1 MIRFAVIFTL
11 LCFLYPAT
19 GHAKILDIQ
28 VLRDTEAMKI
38 WLVEDSS
45 VPVIS
50 MQFAFVGRGSR
61 NDPSDK
67 QGLNRMLANTLDEG
81 AGDLDAKTFQK
92 ELNDHSIELSFST
105 TRDDFTGTIYT
116 LSREKNRAFDLLSLA
131 LSAPRFEREA
141 VDRMRAQN
149 IARIRSS
156 MTDPEWMLARL
167 QNSVL
172 FADHDYTKNSG
183 GTLSSLLSITSED
196 LRAAHQGL
204 KSAPL
209 RIAISGNV
217 SAEEALKMV
226 DRVFKNYAQ
235 DISQAEIN
243 AATFPSAQTVLYT
256 HTIPQTLVTMAL
268 PAPTPRDDD
277 YVSAEVMNYIFGGG
291 GFGSRLTEI
300 IRERNGLTYGIY
312 SGFEHLDA
320 ANIMLISSSSKNETI
335 ARLIQLTRDE
345 LDRMKQTPPTEDEVL
360 NAVRYLRGST
370 LLGLSSNP
378 RLSSFMLGL
387 MLEDLPADYL
397 DQRDIALQNIDAQAV
412 HKAAQ
417 TWLDSSKL
425 VTIMLGIP
433 AGLEPSRKVDTLP
446 YVE

>member
-1 MIRFAVIFTL
+1 MTRFAVIFTL

-19 GHAKILDIQ
+19 GHTKVLDIQ

-61 NDPSDK
+61 NDPNDK

-81 AGDLDAKTFQK
+81 AGDLDAKAFQK
-92 ELNDHSIELSFST
+92 ELSDNSIELSFST
-105 TRDDFTGTIYT
+105 TRDDFTGTVYT
-116 LSREKNRAFDLLSLA
+116 LSREKERAFQLLSSA
-131 LSAPRFEREA
+131 LSAPRFDEEA
-141 VDRMRAQN
+141 VERMRAQN

-172 FADHDYTKNSG
+172 FQNHSYAKNSG
-183 GTLSSLLSITSED
+183 GTLSSLPTITPKD
-196 LRAAHQGL
+196 LRAAHQSL

-209 RIAISGNV
+209 RIAFSGNI
-217 SAEEALKMV
+217 SPEEALKIV
-226 DRVFKNYAQ
+226 DHVFKGYAQ
-235 DISQAEIN
+235 AVSQTQIST
-243 AATFPSAQTVLYT
+243 AASPLAQTVLYT

-268 PAPTPRDDD
+268 PAPTPRDKD
-277 YVSAEVMNYIFGGG
+277 YVSVEVMNYIFGGG
-291 GFGSRLTEI
+291 GFGSRLTDV

-320 ANIMLISSSSKNETI
+320 AHYILISSSSKNETI

-345 LDRMKQTPPTEDEVL
+345 LNRMKQTPPTEEEVRD
-360 NAVRYLRGST
+360 AVRYLRGST

-387 MLEDLPADYL
+387 MLEELPADYL
-397 DQRDIALQNIDAQAV
+397 DQRDVALQNIDAQAV

-417 TWLDSSKL
+417 KWLDSSKL
-425 VTIMLGIP
+425 VTIMLGAP
-433 AGLEPSRKVDTLP
+433 VGLEPSQKVDTLP